1 MQRIGIFSA
10 NETLEDII
18 TSELKYFVLSYHLA
32 TLYSLKAAGS
42 HRAEYLRISMVKYKE
57 FLKLC
62 LQYNLVPKDERKYL
76 QLDSEHDPSQKLG
89 FTQSSDR
96 RTIRIQRY
104 KLERELQRTID
115 DLSQKRVADVVDEER
130 SRKLELALLRM
141 AVSSAVQELESS
153 EAELQILA
161 AIAHDENNKT
171 GNTSAKDSLERPRSD
186 ELDWRL
192 DIGKENFL
200 SDKGQVRRSLKG

>member
-32 TLYSLKAAGS
+32 TLYSQKAAGS

-161 AIAHDENNKT
+161 AIAHDESNKT